1 MTKFK
6 PRLVALVSAAAI
18 ALGATTPAFAL
29 NEREQ
34 NALAL
39 ILGAAAIGA
48 IISDANKDKNRKRAA
63 DITRYQ
69 DHPWGQDMRG
79 DRRWDRHDD
88 DDRGFRRPRV
98 TIPAQCTF
106 PIRGGHGPR
115 TVVSSRCMSQFG
127 IARKLPRNCA
137 FDVRIGHNRE
147 RVYGAQCL
155 EQNGFRVAG
164 RR

>member
-6 PRLVALVSAAAI
+6 PRLVALISAAAI

-48 IISDANKDKNRKRAA
+48 IINDANKDKNRKRAA
-63 DITRYQ
+63 DVTRYQ
-69 DHPWGQDMRG
+69 DH
-79 DRRWDRHDD
+79 RWDHDGRWDHRYDD
-88 DDRGFRRPRV
+88 DNRGFRRPRA

-115 TVVSSRCMSQFG
+115 TVVSSRCMNQFG
-127 IARKLPRNCA
+127 FARKLPRDCA

>member
-6 PRLVALVSAAAI
+6 PRLVALISAAAI

-48 IISDANKDKNRKRAA
+48 IINDANKDKNRKRAA
-63 DITRYQ
+63 QVTRYQ
-69 DHPWGQDMRG
+69 DHRWDQDG
-79 DRRWDRHDD
+79 RWDRRYD
-88 DDRGFRRPRV
+88 DDRSFRRPRV
-98 TIPAQCTF
+98 AIPAQCTF

-137 FDVRIGHNRE
+137 FDVRIGRDRE

>member
-6 PRLVALVSAAAI
+6 PRLVALISAAAI

-48 IISDANKDKNRKRAA
+48 IIHDANKDKNRKRAA
-63 DITRYQ
+63 DVTRYQ
-69 DHPWGQDMRG
+69 DHRWDQDS
-79 DRRWDRHDD
+79 RWDRRYDD
-88 DDRGFRRPRV
+88 DDRSFRRHRAI
-98 TIPAQCTF
+98 IPAQCTF

-115 TVVSSRCMSQFG
+115 TVVSSRCMNQFG

-137 FDVRIGHNRE
+137 FDVRIGRDRE